1 MRLTNAVGFEGPCG
15 RHIVWIT
22 PIEESVIACGEHS
35 PHANPFLARS
45 KLYRK
50 SPEVKWSG
58 GVGNDVA
65 AIFDKTPRKALM
77 ELLRRSINA
86 VLFSA
91 LVAGG
96 GAALVALISTKPLP
110 PTAPN
115 LFQTQRVSVAEI
127 RGRAVEM
134 PVVGYGTIRPKN
146 QVNIVPQVSGRLI
159 FVYEALAQGKVVPKG
174 ELLFEIDPTVY
185 RARVHQVEADIRGLE
200 ARLKRQDQEI
210 ANLDTRIE
218 NLERMLAIDETDY
231 LTSKNLYEIENVG
244 TQRDVDLV
252 YQKFLRQKDMVVDLR
267 NRRALAPYL
276 KLEIQARLDGARA
289 EMKQAEHDL
298 AATKILS
305 PFEAR
310 VESVGA
316 QTSQFVPA
324 SFAIATLTDM
334 SAYEFSV
341 GIDPRDL
348 RWLDEAVRPQ
358 ALKSEKSLDRP
369 AVTVS
374 WSLFGQEFTWPG
386 YVTRLEGFDEAT
398 RTGRLVVEVRG
409 RDMVAAL
416 EKGSGEMRPTLS
428 IGMHC
433 RADLPAELLDD
444 ALLVPRHAVF
454 ENRWVYVFEPDTDS
468 PDGSTGT
475 LGRREVPLL
484 RNVGEH
490 VLVDYAG
497 RTGTDS
503 CELQDGEY
511 VITSP
516 LRRAVV
522 GMRVARRDGVFAK
535 KPTLPVANPPAWDR
549 KTPKREGALALTVP

>member
-1 MRLTNAVGFEGPCG
+1 ME
-15 RHIVWIT
+15 
-22 PIEESVIACGEHS
+22 
-35 PHANPFLARS
+35 FLR
-45 KLYRK
+45 
-50 SPEVKWSG
+50 W
-58 GVGNDVA
+58 
-65 AIFDKTPRKALM
+65 T
-77 ELLRRSINA
+77 INA
-86 VLFSA
+86 ALFSA

-96 GAALVALISTKPLP
+96 GATLVALISTKPAP
-110 PTAPN
+110 PAVPN
-115 LFQTQRVSVAEI
+115 FSRTPSVSVAEI
-127 RGRAVEM
+127 RGRTAEM

-146 QVNIVPQVSGRLI
+146 QVNIVPQVSGKLI
-159 FVYEALAQGKVVPKG
+159 FVYEAFAQGIVIPQG

-185 RARVHQVEADIRGLE
+185 VARVHQVEAEIRGLE
-200 ARLKRQDQEI
+200 ARVKRQDQEI

-218 NLERMLAIDETDY
+218 NLDRMLAIDENDY
-231 LTSKNLYEIENVG
+231 RTSKNLFEIENVG

-252 YQKFLRQKDMVVDLR
+252 HQKFLRQKDLVVDLR
-267 NRRALAPYL
+267 NRRVLAPFL

-289 EMKQAEHDL
+289 ELTQAKHDL
-298 AATKILS
+298 AATKIHS

-310 VESVGA
+310 VESISA
-316 QTSQFVPA
+316 QTSQFVTA

-334 SAYEFSV
+334 SAFEFSV
-341 GIDPRDL
+341 GVDPRDL

-358 ALKSEKSLDRP
+358 ALNGEISLGRP

-374 WSLFGQEFTWPG
+374 WSLFGQEFTWRG

-398 RTGRLVVEVRG
+398 RTGRLVVEVSG

-416 EKGSGEMRPTLS
+416 EKGSGDIRPTLS

-454 ENRWVYVFEPDTDS
+454 EHRWVYVFEPDADS
-468 PDGSTGT
+468 PDGLTGT

-484 RNVGEH
+484 RNLGEH

-497 RTGTDS
+497 RTGGDP

-516 LRRAVV
+516 LTRAVV
-522 GMRVARRDGVFAK
+522 GMRLTRRDEAFAIE
-535 KPTLPVANPPAWDR
+535 PRLPVANPPARGR
-549 KTPKREGALALTVP
+549 KTPKREGALALSIPWVGGQLRVAIAR